1 MLEHKPEGGAPVD
14 VFWLLLLLV
23 VDATDVEVDAT
34 DVEVEVGGACVVWLV
49 VPWVVST
56 VVVLDTTVDVISVV
70 DGGARVVVTSDDEHP
85 AVCDTS
91 SYTRSLHEPLVSSE
105 TTQKKAP
112 PLQANSPLL

>member
-1 MLEHKPEGGAPVD
+1 M
-14 VFWLLLLLV
+14 
-23 VDATDVEVDAT
+23 VDATDVEVC
-34 DVEVEVGGACVVWLV
+34 GACVVVAVVPCVVWLV

-91 SYTRSLHEPLVSSE
+91 SYTKSLQAPFTSSE

-112 PLQANSPLL
+112 PLHANSPLL